1 MFDTSSDM
9 MWTVANVLI
18 DTKSNF
24 FNNLV
29 LTSLFSL
36 VPGLGFSLE
45 EENFVGY
52 SFLPPFFFGVF
63 ETHSWA
69 LVAHPRQLS
78 VSSRPSWS
86 IKRVPGQQE
95 VHRETKNKQQKIK
108 IEILVVQTDQEL
120 YSLVCAMAPVLLE
133 VYSFLCFTLCHF
145 DGVPRKFICRHS
157 YSQLLRKTCLSVQ
170 Y

>member
-1 MFDTSSDM
+1 MTLLYLPSLQKEKRNEFPHSFHVFDTSSDM
-9 MWTVANVLI
+9 MWTVANVPI
-18 DTKSNF
+18 DTKSHF

-52 SFLPPFFFGVF
+52 FPFFFFGVF

-69 LVAHPRQLS
+69 LVAHPRQFS

-95 VHRETKNKQQKIK
+95 VHRETKNKQQILK
-108 IEILVVQTDQEL
+108 IERD
-120 YSLVCAMAPVLLE
+120 SCSPN
-133 VYSFLCFTLCHF
+133 
-145 DGVPRKFICRHS
+145 
-157 YSQLLRKTCLSVQ
+157 
-170 Y
+170 